1 MIYEHEE
8 DTDVVEVS
16 EGGDA
21 EAVDTSDVGSDSDV
35 SNSDAGEAVE
45 AADATEPEDME
56 PPKAIDWNGELEGL
70 KSSEWFSTLD
80 EDVRDGL
87 LKGLENKY
95 QNWQRGYTSKFQ
107 DISKQRKEV
116 AEQVQRVRAEEAKV
130 QRWLHGDVDPMVE
143 KQREIDELQVAHKA
157 ALDMLRKE
165 FTDAQEKLEG
175 SHGSALDE
183 AIKAREAA
191 EERITAFEEAAA
203 AEEKK
208 RIEEEVDLLE
218 QKLVKEAPE
227 IYEDKKAFNRYIA
240 LRGGG
245 DTHEEAI
252 EALLPL
258 YRKQEAA
265 AEPDPEPEPV
275 PEGMKLMNMGPDS
288 SAAAEADKTRTY
300 DDIMEKMRKDA
311 TRENELVLQGG

>member
-1 MIYEHEE
+1 VIYEHEE
-8 DTDVVEVS
+8 DTDVTEVS

-21 EAVDTSDVGSDSDV
+21 GAVDTSDVGSDSDM
-35 SNSDAGEAVE
+35 SDSDSGEAVE

-56 PPKAIDWNGELEGL
+56 PPEAIDWNGELEGL

-116 AEQVQRVRAEEAKV
+116 SDQLQRVRAEEAKV

-157 ALDMLRKE
+157 AMDMLRKE
-165 FTDAQEKLEG
+165 FADAQEKLEG
-175 SHGSALDE
+175 SHGTALEE
-183 AIKAREAA
+183 AVKAREAA

-203 AEEKK
+203 AKEKEK
-208 RIEEEVDLLE
+208 IEEEVDLLE

-227 IYEDKKAFNRYIA
+227 IYENKKAFGRYIA
-240 LRGGG
+240 LRTGG
-245 DTHEEAI
+245 DTHEEAL

-258 YRKQEAA
+258 YRKQAA
-265 AEPDPEPEPV
+265 APAPEPVPEPV

-288 SAAAEADKTRTY
+288 SAAVETDKMRSYTE
-300 DDIMEKMRKDA
+300 IMEQRRKEAMR
-311 TRENELVLQGG
+311 EQELLMNS

>member
-1 MIYEHEE
+1 MIYEHED
-8 DTDVVEVS
+8 DTDVAEVS

-35 SNSDAGEAVE
+35 SDSDAGEAVE
-45 AADATEPEDME
+45 AADATDSEDMA
-56 PPKAIDWNGELEGL
+56 PPEAIDWNGELEGL

-116 AEQVQRVRAEEAKV
+116 SDQLQRVRAEEAKV
-130 QRWLHGDVDPMVE
+130 QRWLHGDVDPMIE

-175 SHGSALDE
+175 SHGSALEE

-191 EERITAFEEAAA
+191 ETRITEFEEVAAA
-203 AEEKK
+203 AEKQQ
-208 RIEEEVDLLE
+208 IEEEVTLLE

-227 IYEDKKAFNRYIA
+227 IYEDEKAFGRYIA
-240 LRGGG
+240 LRHGG
-245 DTHEEAI
+245 DTHEEAL

-265 AEPDPEPEPV
+265 PAPDPEPEPV

-288 SAAAEADKTRTY
+288 SAAAESDKVRSY
-300 DDIMEKMRKDA
+300 EDIMEQRRKEAMR
-311 TRENELVLQGG
+311 EQELQLQGG